1 MKLNLFGVLAVA
13 VLIAIV
19 WAISESDDP
28 LPAPTLQTAHPVHQA
43 HRLWH
48 LEPAAQPV
56 KHEPAAPHVLPA
68 SEIVESL
75 SARAGEIVPAL
86 TSLNVAVPES
96 AEDTYLGYAKAALV
110 QLAELAGRPVPDD
123 LDERALWLVTWFALE
138 EPAGKGAA
146 FNPANT
152 TLKTDH
158 VVSSFNSVG
167 VRNYDS
173 FDHGVDAFV
182 RTLWV
187 GGHAR
192 GDTSAAGGHDAYG
205 YGALVKIVLNPDAT
219 FAEYAQAV
227 RASSW
232 CSGCYGPLP
241 DPESHGISNYAA
253 QEVPG
258 KD

>member
-1 MKLNLFGVLAVA
+1 MNAILAFIGLALLIVSII
-13 VLIAIV
+13 LIAEGET
-19 WAISESDDP
+19 EST
-28 LPAPTLQTAHPVHQA
+28 PAATLQTAHPVHQA

-48 LEPAAQPV
+48 LEPAAEPV
-56 KHEPAAPHVLPA
+56 KHEPSAPHVLPA

-75 SARAGEIVPAL
+75 STRAGELVPAL

-96 AEDTYLGYAKAALV
+96 AENTYLDYAKAAIV
-110 QLAELAGRPVPDD
+110 QLADLAGQPIPND
-123 LDERALWLVTWFALE
+123 LDERAMWFVAWFALE

-152 TLKTDH
+152 TLKTEH
-158 VVSSFNSVG
+158 VVSNFNSVG

-173 FDHGVDAFV
+173 FDAGVDAFV

-192 GDTSAAGGHDAYG
+192 GDAEGHDSYG
-205 YGALVKIVLNPDAT
+205 YGALVRTALDPDAT
-219 FAEYAQAV
+219 FADFAQTV

-241 DPESHGISNYAA
+241 DLDSISNYAA
-253 QEVPG
+253 RTVPG